1 MPQSYAFFFKV
12 GAHGGIKIFNAPLFR
27 TCERPLVPGFFF
39 SIYSASF
46 CKDFSWKFCA
56 GKRFD
61 RKSLGEILKI
71 ERRNLEDFPPKFA
84 VKIQLVL
91 NRLII
96 NKLQKWPQNAAFVNI
111 FYRFRAPFLPSK
123 RCRFSIFGGS
133 FSPPKRGRF
142 FIRKKGVGCKMKMTK
157 GRPRRSYGCHLPY
170 KHHAHGLK
178 NVSTLCRSKTFV

>member
-1 MPQSYAFFFKV
+1 MAAVSSFFCIMPQSYAFFFKV

-27 TCERPLVPGFFF
+27 PCERPLVPGFFF
-39 SIYSASF
+39 TICSASF
-46 CKDFSWKFCA
+46 CKDFSWKFYA

-91 NRLII
+91 NLLII
-96 NKLQKWPQNAAFVNI
+96 NKLQKWPQNVGFVNI

-123 RCRFSIFGGS
+123 RCRFSIFGGVFRRQNAAG
-133 FSPPKRGRF
+133 FSSGKRASVVKWRWQKAALAVHTEA
-142 FIRKKGVGCKMKMTK
+142 I
-157 GRPRRSYGCHLPY
+157 
-170 KHHAHGLK
+170 
-178 NVSTLCRSKTFV
+178 CRTNIMRMV